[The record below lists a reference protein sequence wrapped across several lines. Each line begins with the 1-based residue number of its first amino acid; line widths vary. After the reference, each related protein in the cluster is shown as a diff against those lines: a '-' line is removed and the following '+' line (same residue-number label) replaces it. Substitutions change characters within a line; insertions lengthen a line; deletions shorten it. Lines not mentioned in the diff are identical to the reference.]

1 MKRFALV
8 LLFLVAQGAF
18 AQQAQQAPAQTPPPP
33 TPAELAFARLPA
45 DIRALLSDRKPEEA
59 MQAVGQTNQQL
70 LALGIQYPTPQ
81 QFRITLQNVL
91 GGSSYSSSSF
101 AFSPNSSVGSAS
113 AGETTFPPLSP
124 LVPPPPPLLP
134 RPLSQPR

>member
-1 MKRFALV
+1 MNRLAV
-8 LLFLVAQGAF
+8 LFVVLFVAAQGAF
-18 AQQAQQAPAQTPPPP
+18 AQQAPQPAVQPPPP

-45 DIRALLSDRKPEEA
+45 DIRAMLSDRKPEEA
-59 MQAVGQTNQQL
+59 MQAVNQTNQNL
-70 LALGIQYPTPQ
+70 IALGIPNPTPE
-81 QFRITLQNVL
+81 QFRYTLRNVL
-91 GGSSYSSSSF
+91 AGSAYSSSSF

-134 RPLSQPR
+134 QPLSR

>member
-18 AQQAQQAPAQTPPPP
+18 A
-33 TPAELAFARLPA
+33 
-45 DIRALLSDRKPEEA
+45 
-59 MQAVGQTNQQL
+59 
-70 LALGIQYPTPQ
+70 
-81 QFRITLQNVL
+81 
-91 GGSSYSSSSF
+91 
-101 AFSPNSSVGSAS
+101 SVGSAS